1 MGRPWDVARE
11 GRRALYTGRPVE
23 RSQGIADEGRAGAM
37 PIAEVARLIRQRDP
51 RGVDELYRIAGRRAF
66 GLAYRMLGD
75 AQLAED
81 AVQEG
86 FLAVWRQAERID
98 AEDGHVVAL
107 LLTIV
112 RRRALDR
119 LRARVPNAAGRASII
134 DEADHRATAALAAVE
149 DGITFERV
157 RKSLMELAPEQ
168 RDAIELAYFEGL
180 THREIAART
189 GAPLGTVK
197 SRLRLGI
204 ERLRSVMGIGSA
216 R

>member
-1 MGRPWDVARE
+1 M
-11 GRRALYTGRPVE
+11 
-23 RSQGIADEGRAGAM
+23 Q
-37 PIAEVARLIRQRDP
+37 EVARLIRRRDA
-51 RGVDELYRIAGRRAF
+51 RGVDELYRLAGRRAF
-66 GLAYRMLGD
+66 GLAYRILGD

-86 FLAVWRQAERID
+86 FLALWRQAERVD
-98 AEDGHVVAL
+98 PEDGHVVAL

-119 LRARVPNAAGRASII
+119 VRARLPRAGG
-134 DEADHRATAALAAVE
+134 DGLVEEADHRATAALAAVE
-149 DGITFERV
+149 DGLTFERV
-157 RKSLMELAPEQ
+157 RSSLLELAPEQ
-168 RDAIELAYFEGL
+168 RAAIEMAYFEGL

-204 ERLRSVMGIGSA
+204 ERLRAAMGIGSP
-216 R
+216 

>member
-1 MGRPWDVARE
+1 MAPAAWSVQSLRP
-11 GRRALYTGRPVE
+11 LYTEHLVE
-23 RSQGIADEGRAGAM
+23 RSQRIADDRLAGAM
-37 PIAEVARLIRQRDP
+37 SMQEVARLIRRRDA
-51 RGVDELYRIAGRRAF
+51 RGVDELYRLAGRRAF
-66 GLAYRMLGD
+66 GLAYRILGD

-86 FLAVWRQAERID
+86 FLALWRQAERVD
-98 AEDGHVVAL
+98 PEDGHVVAL

-119 LRARVPNAAGRASII
+119 VRARLPRAGG
-134 DEADHRATAALAAVE
+134 DGLVEEADHRATAALAAVE
-149 DGITFERV
+149 DGLTFERV
-157 RKSLMELAPEQ
+157 RSSLLELAPEQ
-168 RDAIELAYFEGL
+168 RAAIEMAYFEGL

-204 ERLRSVMGIGSA
+204 ERLRAAMGIGSP
-216 R
+216 